1 MIFFSKEIKY
11 DYQKKATEK
20 TAKIGILYLKISKIS

>member
-11 DYQKKATEK
+11 DCQEKATEK
-20 TAKIGILYLKISKIS
+20 TAKIGILYLRISKIS